1 MIVALLQTT
10 PVAASPIEIAIGAL
24 LGLALS
30 TGFLLSLFIGFLV
43 VVGFTKFRR
52 KHDSLVVRDLSD
64 RIDGK
69 FDFLPP
75 DAPRG
80 PADQL
85 QTPEL
90 LEQAKN

>member
-1 MIVALLQTT
+1 MIVAVLQTT
-10 PVAASPIEIAIGAL
+10 PAPASPIEVVIGAL
-24 LGLALS
+24 LGLAVS
-30 TGFLLSLFIGFLV
+30 TGFLLALFVGFLV

-52 KHDSLVVRDLSD
+52 KHNSLVVRDLSD
-64 RIDGK
+64 RIDGE
-69 FDFLPP
+69 FNFLPP

-90 LEQAKN
+90 LEQVKD

>member
-1 MIVALLQTT
+1 MIVAVLQTI
-10 PVAASPIEIAIGAL
+10 PAPASPIEVVIGAL
-24 LGLALS
+24 LGLAVS
-30 TGFLLSLFIGFLV
+30 TGFLLALFVGFLV

-52 KHDSLVVRDLSD
+52 KHNSLVVRDLSD
-64 RIDGK
+64 RIDGE
-69 FDFLPP
+69 FNFLPP

-90 LEQAKN
+90 LEQVKD